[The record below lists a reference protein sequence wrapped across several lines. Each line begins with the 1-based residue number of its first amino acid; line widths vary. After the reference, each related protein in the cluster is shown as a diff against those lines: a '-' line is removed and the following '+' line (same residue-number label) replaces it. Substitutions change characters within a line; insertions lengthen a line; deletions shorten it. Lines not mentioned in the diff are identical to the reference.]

1 MGTLLSVFGI
11 KPFRIGGQEAF
22 ARELSFQ
29 LGLYG
34 WKSVLCFAGEPQ
46 GGVRR
51 YLQLPN
57 VSFEVLDNPERVHWR
72 GVVELGRLLQRHCPD
87 VLHLYYMSFLGPYPW
102 LARLYSVPRVF
113 FTDQTSREANYV
125 PRRAAVWKRG
135 LTRCVNWPIVGVVCV
150 CQYGYRCMTALDVL
164 PPERFVRIYN
174 GVDFSRVPGTSEAAE
189 GFRRRYSIPAGR
201 SLVVQVSWIIPEKGI
216 VDLLQAARLVLSRNR
231 NVQFVLVGE
240 GSHREEYTGLA
251 AEMGLGDHVTWT
263 GLVEDPFKEGV
274 YAAAD
279 VVCQVSRWEELFGYV
294 VAEAMASG
302 KPVVATRVGGIP
314 ELVQDGETGFLVP
327 RGDAARMAEKILL
340 LLEDSLLREQ
350 MGCTGRQLAKA
361 KFDLKQNVSQLLRL
375 YAISPW
381 PVEAGKEQ
389 PSSRGCS
396 HSQ

>member
-29 LGLYG
+29 LGHYG

-46 GGVRR
+46 GCVRR

-57 VSFEVLDNPERVHWR
+57 VSFEVLANPERVHWR
-72 GVVELGRLLQRHCPD
+72 SVAELGRLLQRHCPD

-125 PRRAAVWKRG
+125 PRRAPFWKRG
-135 LTRCVNWPIVGVVCV
+135 LSRCVNWPVTRVVCV

-164 PPERFVRIYN
+164 PSERFVMIYN
-174 GVDFSRVPGTSEAAE
+174 SIDFSRVPGTSETAE

-216 VDLLQAARLVLSRNR
+216 VDLLETARLVLSRNR

-240 GSHREEYTGLA
+240 GSHREEYTRLA

-263 GLVEDPFKEGV
+263 GLVEDPFGEGV

-294 VAEAMASG
+294 IAEAMASG

-327 RGDAARMAEKILL
+327 RGDAARVAEKILM
-340 LLEDSLLREQ
+340 LLEDSALRER
-350 MGCTGRQLAKA
+350 MGCAGRQLAKA
-361 KFDLKQNVSQLLRL
+361 KFDVKQNVSQLLRL
-375 YAISPW
+375 YGISPW
-381 PVEAGKEQ
+381 PVEGGKEQ